1 MKDNQFSVFV
11 SGTIKLSWLK
21 DWLVNLIN
29 IFKFNL
35 ILSDN
40 SNKDHGADVNITD
53 NEGIPL
59 LHQAIL
65 RQCTDA
71 ALFLLNQDIDINARF
86 FKNLMSSCLPLI
98 EQN

>member
-1 MKDNQFSVFV
+1 M
-11 SGTIKLSWLK
+11 
-21 DWLVNLIN
+21 
-29 IFKFNL
+29 
-35 ILSDN
+35 
-40 SNKDHGADVNITD
+40 NITD

-86 FKNLMSSCLPLI
+86 AHLYLI
-98 EQN
+98 FFDQLTELNEPKIVRREFDRFAARS